1 MDGRRANANDRVDR
15 NVCVHSILAG
25 SVDAADLPFKAPPP
39 PPPVFSWTGFYAG
52 LNVGGGIGVSST
64 AQNATFNST
73 VLGINGLLAGGTNSL
88 AMTGWLLGAQAG
100 FNWQVAPSIVLGIE
114 GDWQW
119 TSQQGS
125 TVNSTPPAALAFF
138 GAGANG
144 FGYSL
149 ATQQKLTEIATARAR
164 GGVVVQNSLWYVTG
178 GAAWGTIKD
187 SYGFSGSANPVI
199 FPAALQPGPFL
210 NSAASF
216 SASKWGW
223 TVGAGVE
230 TRLGGGWSAKLEYLY
245 VDLGH
250 ITETFPIA
258 INPAF
263 GPAFINGGSASTTST
278 YHVTDNIMR
287 AGVNYRFFN
296 Y

>member
-1 MDGRRANANDRVDR
+1 MRMMTSIVACAFTT
-15 NVCVHSILAG
+15 ILAG
-25 SVDAADLPFKAPPP
+25 SASAADLRYKAPPP
-39 PPPVFSWTGFYAG
+39 PPAVYSWTGVYAG

-223 TVGAGVE
+223 TVGAGV
-230 TRLGGGWSAKLEYLY
+230 
-245 VDLGH
+245 
-250 ITETFPIA
+250 
-258 INPAF
+258 
-263 GPAFINGGSASTTST
+263 
-278 YHVTDNIMR
+278 
-287 AGVNYRFFN
+287 
-296 Y
+296 